1 MFDDAPRATG
11 RRIVI
16 CDYNALLLSV
26 TGVLRM
32 NGYCVFQAQDS
43 AATEELCLTLPDIG
57 LLILNTT
64 PGYVSTLEVIHT
76 VRAAKP
82 DFPILHIG
90 IRRATDIPEDVVLL
104 SAPFSA
110 DRLLDVV
117 DGLFAVATGGPHHSL
132 VPARPIRIAPSF

>member
-1 MFDDAPRATG
+1 MLDEAPGTTG

-26 TGVLRM
+26 TGVLRL
-32 NGYCVFQAQDS
+32 NGYRVFQAQDS

-57 LLILNTT
+57 LLILNTNQ
-64 PGYVSTLEVIHT
+64 GYVSTLEVIHA

-90 IRRATDIPEDVVLL
+90 TRKAEDIPEDVLLL
-104 SAPFSA
+104 SAPFTA
-110 DRLLDVV
+110 NHLLSVV
-117 DGLFAVATGGPHHSL
+117 DEFFALAMRGAPATAL
-132 VPARPIRIAPSF
+132 A